1 VTSHAQSRRS
11 ASVSDDWRAW
21 LPERKEKLFRAHLQ
35 DLESSYGMLSV
46 SLDEAIEL
54 HNCGRLPKSFQMIC
68 VTPDLCGRLV
78 ASLVAVLHTMGEH
91 AKHYGTV
98 PNAAPLDAANFRG
111 SREQRSA
118 KLNSLVSHVLLTQ
131 RSQFLHK
138 IRALEE
144 MVEELLS
151 VFHSAA
157 KELTIG
163 VSANPQRQWQA
174 LDSAHFDLNT
184 CLRETIVILKSFFV
198 VLPDDEIQ
206 AFEQCV
212 CSLQKQ
218 HRRQPSAVIHT
229 LRWDQRKRTAQVIG
243 K

>member
-1 VTSHAQSRRS
+1 
-11 ASVSDDWRAW
+11 
-21 LPERKEKLFRAHLQ
+21 
-35 DLESSYGMLSV
+35 MLSV

-54 HNCGRLPKSFQMIC
+54 HNGGLLPKSCQVVCIMP
-68 VTPDLCGRLV
+68 TLCGRLV
-78 ASLVAVLHTMGEH
+78 SSLFAVLHTMGEH

-118 KLNSLVSHVLLTQ
+118 KLNSLVSRVLLTQ

-144 MVEELLS
+144 MVEQLQQ
-151 VFHSAA
+151 VFRSAA
-157 KELTIG
+157 EELAEGISTDSG
-163 VSANPQRQWQA
+163 LHWQT
-174 LDSAHFDLNT
+174 LDSTHFDLNT

-206 AFEQCV
+206 AFEECI

-218 HRRQPSAVIHT
+218 RRQQTSLVTGAV
-229 LRWDQRKRTAQVIG
+229 RWVQRKRTAQVFG